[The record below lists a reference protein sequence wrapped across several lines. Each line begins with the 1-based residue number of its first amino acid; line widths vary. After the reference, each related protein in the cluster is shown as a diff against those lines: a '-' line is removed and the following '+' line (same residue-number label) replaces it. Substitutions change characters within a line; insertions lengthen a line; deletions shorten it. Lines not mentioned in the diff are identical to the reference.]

1 MSGGDPT
8 SGARV
13 AHGAQCRAAPV
24 TPYVTAVTF
33 GALDV
38 VIGLHPIWT
47 IVLVVVLA

>member
-13 AHGAQCRAAPV
+13 AHGAQPAAAPV
-24 TPYVTAVTF
+24 TAYVTTLTL

-47 IVLVVVLA
+47 IVIVVALA

>member
-8 SGARV
+8 SGARG
-13 AHGAQCRAAPV
+13 AHGAQRRAAPV
-24 TPYVTAVTF
+24 TAYVTAITF

-38 VIGLHPIWT
+38 VIGLHPLWA